1 MASQQ
6 LAASKNSKLMPD
18 LISKLKSFRT
28 GYLVVFTSSD
38 SVAKSVERAIELA
51 FPESDNL
58 RDALF
63 KLFKRKNETNGFL
76 TVPNEQAGIFIIM
89 AGKWGRILVGLT
101 EIKPDL
107 LDETEVSLPVP
118 EIWFGV
124 WADNE
129 ATQHLSEPRQRASQ
143 IVGTNSFGHPYF
155 EIDGNLVKMNLSA
168 EMQIQ
173 FFEYAKTPFTSTA
186 STVKILPS
194 EANMYFPDFERS
206 NYNFIDGIGTVSEEI
221 ASEMWDMLKK
231 QDKRLAA
238 KLASGVLDIV
248 DAVLSAFQ
256 IQFGGVKGMVSVD
269 PSLPGRRMNI
279 RQSLIRFETKNSTV
293 IEVADYSSVARDV
306 YFNRQIILIL
316 EDLEVPKQVF
326 LEL

>member
-1 MASQQ
+1 
-6 LAASKNSKLMPD
+6 
-18 LISKLKSFRT
+18 
-28 GYLVVFTSSD
+28 
-38 SVAKSVERAIELA
+38 SVERAIELA

-101 EIKPDL
+101 EIKPSSHTSNWSTNMPEAREQDL